1 MLRRDVLC
9 GLQLSGAPG
18 QHAHVERR
26 ITWPASWRLGR
37 ESTNFERQQRAP
49 FADDDAVGCTFSL
62 ANSDSSLFVIRFG
75 GAGNESVPIQLALCC
90 FPGLAL
96 SNAKIEYIFQ
106 IKYTAATI
114 SNSTRKLL
122 WFEITKMV
130 IVVLKNKCILSFV
143 VIFGTL
149 AFSVAL
155 RGKSAADAGDDAMTS
170 ALQQTRL
177 RPMFALARLSA
188 LNNLTSQRAVEE

>member
-1 MLRRDVLC
+1 MSFACIRPSASNNGSFGPRICFRNDISIGSSVLGRGVQARDVLC

-18 QHAHVERR
+18 HHAHVERR

-49 FADDDAVGCTFSL
+49 FADDDAVRCTFSF

-96 SNAKIEYIFQ
+96 SGAKIEYIFQ

-130 IVVLKNKCILSFV
+130 IVV
-143 VIFGTL
+143 
-149 AFSVAL
+149 
-155 RGKSAADAGDDAMTS
+155 
-170 ALQQTRL
+170 
-177 RPMFALARLSA
+177 
-188 LNNLTSQRAVEE
+188 